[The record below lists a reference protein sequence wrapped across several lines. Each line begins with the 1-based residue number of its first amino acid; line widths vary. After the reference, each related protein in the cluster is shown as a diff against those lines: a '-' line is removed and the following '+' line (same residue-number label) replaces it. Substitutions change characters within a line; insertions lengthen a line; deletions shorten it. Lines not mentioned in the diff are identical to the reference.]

1 MEQTLAAFED
11 HIRKNNVDVTQT
23 PFKLGRKPVIDPE
36 TELVPD
42 KVVNAF
48 FNASIVKD
56 MNWHAYNTSC
66 VSADGLMFV
75 SQYD

>member
-1 MEQTLAAFED
+1 M
-11 HIRKNNVDVTQT
+11 
-23 PFKLGRKPVIDPE
+23 IDPE